1 MGHVHHWNDPSFSES
16 LEILMFDL
24 DHSLEMKIW
33 CLVSVDPWVSSF
45 VFCLM
50 HELSGLGMLCVC
62 IRGSEAHCGLCGHS
76 VGHHESL

>member
-1 MGHVHHWNDPSFSES
+1 
-16 LEILMFDL
+16 
-24 DHSLEMKIW
+24 MKIW

-45 VFCLM
+45 VFCFM

-62 IRGSEAHCGLCGHS
+62 IRGLEAHHGLCGHS